1 MIWCKNNIWIDK
13 IQSTFDIFVP
23 FMFIMCHMYNTF
35 FVITLP
41 LYFKVKS
48 IQTSVLPWE
57 VKHEL
62 LNVLYNTAHIKSAI
76 MYIKWLSISGLSWL
90 DFVQHMH
97 SSFHSKKSISNNS
110 STKMHFRSEF
120 PCESKSALASSLN
133 VSDVIQ

>member
-1 MIWCKNNIWIDK
+1 MIWCKNIIWIDK

-23 FMFIMCHMYNTF
+23 FMYITSHIYNTF

-41 LYFKVKS
+41 SYFKLKS

-62 LNVLYNTAHIKSAI
+62 LNVLYNTVHIKSAI

-90 DFVQHMH
+90 DLVQHMH
-97 SSFHSKKSISNNS
+97 SSFHSKMSISNKS
-110 STKMHFRSEF
+110 ATKMLVRSEF
-120 PCESKSALASSLN
+120 PCESKSALTSSLN
-133 VSDVIQ
+133 VSDVIR